1 MWPLFSLV
9 VARHITPHNAVDE
22 CFKKHNNLGGGKH
35 FSFFKTP
42 IVVFKFFPVIRDQY
56 PEGTHQVS

>member
-9 VARHITPHNAVDE
+9 VARHITGHNAVGG
-22 CFKKHNNLGGGKH
+22 CFRKHNNLGGGKH

-42 IVVFKFFPVIRDQY
+42 FVVFNFFPAIPNQY
-56 PEGTHQVS
+56 PEATHQVS